1 MSCILNLNRLII
13 PNDIITKLTDIY
25 TYIGK
30 SQTYDKTV
38 GNDLDVIISQ
48 TIERDAYFFAKI
60 TNIELT
66 DARMR
71 LIITKDSEPRNK
83 DEATLY
89 GVKELLKSFH
99 VNHKSFGTQ
108 SNDLINLV
116 NYINPNQNIKYDY
129 DEVDKKILLQSQ
141 GMRSKRLAVDEINDE
156 VNLIL
161 KRNDFEKI
169 TLSLHYFIDIY
180 NLRPFMIKNEEA
192 SLLLLYLL
200 LLKCNVNSLKYISI
214 FELIYNDLEK
224 FDFELK
230 NASYNWKE
238 GYAQTLGFVRLMTDI
253 IISSFERT
261 DNIIKEYEFD
271 SSLNKSN
278 NVENTII
285 KLPEIFTK
293 EDIRLEHPYVSES
306 TINRT
311 LSKLRTEKII
321 KPLGKGRSAKW
332 IKIKTH

>member
-1 MSCILNLNRLII
+1 MSCIMNMNRLII
-13 PNDIITKLTDIY
+13 PNDIITKLTMIY
-25 TYIGK
+25 TYIGR
-30 SQTYDKTV
+30 SEIFENTV
-38 GNDLDVIISQ
+38 GNDLDRIVSQ
-48 TIERDAYFFAKI
+48 TVERDAYFFAKI

-99 VNHKSFGTQ
+99 VNKNSFGTQ

-116 NYINPNQNIKYDY
+116 NYIHPNQNIKYDY
-129 DEVDKKILLQSQ
+129 DEAEHKSILQSQ
-141 GMRSKRLAVDEINDE
+141 GMKSKRIIVDEINDE
-156 VNLIL
+156 VNLITRKKDL
-161 KRNDFEKI
+161 EKI
-169 TLSLHYFIDIY
+169 VLNIHYFIDIY
-180 NLRPFMIKNEEA
+180 NLKPFSLKNEEV
-192 SLLLLYLL
+192 SYLLLYLL
-200 LLKCNVNSLKYISI
+200 LLKCNISSMKYASL
-214 FELIYNDLEK
+214 FEFIYND
-224 FDFELK
+224 FDRFESELK

-238 GYAQTLGFVRLMTDI
+238 GYSQSLGFVRLMMELI
-253 IISSFERT
+253 IKTFERT
-261 DNIIKEYEFD
+261 EDIIKEYKFD
-271 SSLNKSN
+271 SSLNKSD

-311 LSKLRTEKII
+311 LSKLRQEKII
-321 KPLGKGRSAKW
+321 KPLAKGRSAKW
-332 IKIKTH
+332 IKIKG

>member
-13 PNDIITKLTDIY
+13 PNDIITKLTTIY

-30 SQTYDKTV
+30 SEIYADVV
-38 GNDLDVIISQ
+38 GNDLDRIISQ
-48 TIERDAYFFAKI
+48 TVERDAYFFAKM
-60 TNIELT
+60 TNLELT

-99 VNHKSFGTQ
+99 VNHNSFGTQ

-129 DEVDKKILLQSQ
+129 DEVDRKTVLKSQ
-141 GMRSKRLAVDEINDE
+141 GMRSKRILVDEINDE
-156 VNLIL
+156 VNLVIKKNEFERIIL
-161 KRNDFEKI
+161 N
-169 TLSLHYFIDIY
+169 LHYFIDIF
-180 NLRPFMIKNEEA
+180 NLKPFLFKNEEA
-192 SLLLLYLL
+192 AYLLLYLL
-200 LLKCNVNSLKYISI
+200 LLKCNVTSLKYVSLFEMI
-214 FELIYNDLEK
+214 FSDYEK
-224 FDFELK
+224 FSSEIK

-238 GYAQTLGFVRLMTDI
+238 GYSQTLGFVRFMIDVLLK
-253 IISSFERT
+253 SYERT
-261 DNIIKEYEFD
+261 EEIIKEYKFD
-271 SSLNKSN
+271 SNLNKSD

-285 KLPEIFTK
+285 NLPEIFTK
-293 EDIRLEHPYVSES
+293 EEIRLEHPYVSES

-332 IKIKTH
+332 IKIRRH

>member
-238 GYAQTLGFVRLMTDI
+238 GYAQTLGFV
-253 IISSFERT
+253 
-261 DNIIKEYEFD
+261 K
-271 SSLNKSN
+271 
-278 NVENTII
+278 
-285 KLPEIFTK
+285 
-293 EDIRLEHPYVSES
+293 H
-306 TINRT
+306 
-311 LSKLRTEKII
+311 
-321 KPLGKGRSAKW
+321 
-332 IKIKTH
+332 